1 MGVVKMTGKFL
12 KVKCGKCK
20 NEQVIFEKPAG
31 DVKCLVCGET
41 LAESMGGKARLKA
54 KVLEVVR

>member
-1 MGVVKMTGKFL
+1 MGVSKMTGKFL

-20 NEQVIFEKPAG
+20 NEQVIFEKPAD
-31 DVKCLVCGET
+31 DVKCLVCGEV
-41 LAESMGGKARLKA
+41 LAKSMGGKARLKA

>member
-1 MGVVKMTGKFL
+1 MTGKFL

-20 NEQVIFEKPAG
+20 NEQVIFEKPAD
-31 DVKCLVCGET
+31 DVKCLVCGEV
-41 LAESMGGKARLKA
+41 LAKSMGGKAKLKA

>member
-1 MGVVKMTGKFL
+1 MGVSKMTGKFL

-31 DVKCLVCGET
+31 KVECLVCGEI
-41 LAESMGGKARLKA
+41 LAESRGGKARIKA